1 MLRNSFLLVFLVQS
15 FALLALSAV
24 VDRSK
29 PPQTPP
35 LQDYKLPPVYETKLP
50 NGLSIVLVEDPRF
63 PLVTVRL
70 GFVAGSRFDPGDL
83 PGLSENVA
91 ALLTEGTKSRSSRQ
105 IAEELATIG
114 GSLNGVSGPDG
125 LTLAGSVLAEN
136 TAKLLDLLADVARNA
151 NFPEDEVELRKQNRQ
166 QSLLAQQAEPDFL
179 GEQKLLSVVYGQNP
193 YAHIAP
199 TMESLERI
207 DAKTLAGFRD
217 TYLAPNNATLILVGR
232 IPPRAEIIK
241 TIENYF
247 GSWER
252 RELKPPS
259 PAPVPAPQQ
268 QIVLID
274 RPGSVQAD
282 IRLGRIAV
290 TRADPDYVPLVV
302 ANTILGG
309 GLSSRLFNNIR
320 EKQGFAYDVHSALE
334 PKRDSGLFTTVTQ
347 VRNDVVEPALKSLL
361 TELEDM
367 AKAPVTAAELND
379 SRNFLSGTFVMRLET
394 QNGLAEQLNMMK
406 IVGLPNDYLEK
417 YTARIRAV
425 GTEQVQ
431 NVARKYMMPDKAA
444 LVVVGDA
451 GKIDTALGK
460 FGKVQVTKSSQ

>member
-1 MLRNSFLLVFLVQS
+1 
-15 FALLALSAV
+15 
-24 VDRSK
+24 
-29 PPQTPP
+29 
-35 LQDYKLPPVYETKLP
+35 
-50 NGLSIVLVEDPRF
+50 
-63 PLVTVRL
+63 
-70 GFVAGSRFDPGDL
+70 
-83 PGLSENVA
+83 
-91 ALLTEGTKSRSSRQ
+91 
-105 IAEELATIG
+105 
-114 GSLNGVSGPDG
+114 
-125 LTLAGSVLAEN
+125 
-136 TAKLLDLLADVARNA
+136 
-151 NFPEDEVELRKQNRQ
+151 
-166 QSLLAQQAEPDFL
+166 
-179 GEQKLLSVVYGQNP
+179 
-193 YAHIAP
+193 
-199 TMESLERI
+199 MESLERM

-217 TYLAPNNATLILVGR
+217 RYLAPNNATLILVGR

-252 RELKPPS
+252 RELKPLS
-259 PAPVPAPQQ
+259 PAPVPPPQQ
-268 QIVLID
+268 QILLID

-367 AKAPVTAAELND
+367 GKAPVTAAELND